1 MRVAVVGAT
10 GNIGFHLV
18 HALLRRPEIDEIVG
32 IARRLPTDRVDSRV
46 RWVSLDIS
54 RPDSVRGLA
63 TAFAGCSA
71 VVNLAW
77 LIQPERQP
85 EVTAATNID
94 GLLHVLSAL
103 TKKGVGTLVAA
114 SSVGSYAP
122 GPKNVAVD
130 EEWPTTGVATSSYS
144 RQKVAVERILDG
156 FEAAHPECRVVR
168 MRPGFVLSH
177 RAAASQVRYFVGP
190 LLPRRLLRSGR
201 LPLVPAIRGLA
212 FQVAHSADVGEAFA
226 AAVMAA
232 KGGTARG
239 AYNIAAEPLI
249 TAGTLA
255 EALGGRPVPMPA
267 RPVRLLV
274 RLAGMARLIPIGVG
288 WFDLAMSVPWMDTGR
303 ARAELGWRP
312 NVDAR
317 DTIREWVRAA
327 AVGEGAGTPVLRPAP
342 TGWDQVR
349 GGVRSLTGAGA
360 GRI

>member
-18 HALLRRPEIDEIVG
+18 YALLGRPEVDEIVG
-32 IARRLPTDRVDSRV
+32 IARRLPTDRVDPRV

-54 RPDSVRGLA
+54 RSDSVDGLA
-63 TAFAGCSA
+63 AAFTGCRA

-77 LIQPERQP
+77 LIQPERRP

-103 TKKGVGTLVAA
+103 TRSGSGVLVAA

-122 GPKNVAVD
+122 GPKSTPVGED
-130 EEWPTTGVATSSYS
+130 WPTTGVASSAYS
-144 RQKVAVERILDG
+144 RQKAAVERILDG
-156 FEAAHPECRVVR
+156 FETAHPECRVIR

-190 LLPRRLLRSGR
+190 LLPRRILRSGH

-212 FQVAHSADVGEAFA
+212 FQVVHSADAGEAFA
-226 AAVMAA
+226 AAVLAA
-232 KGGTARG
+232 QRGTAQG
-239 AYNIAAEPLI
+239 AYNIAADPLI
-249 TAGTLA
+249 ASSTLA
-255 EALGGRPVPMPA
+255 EALGGRPVPVPA
-267 RPVRLLV
+267 SLARMLV
-274 RLAGMARLIPIGVG
+274 RLAHLARIIPIGVG
-288 WFDLAMSVPWMDTGR
+288 WFDLAMSAPCMDTGR

-312 NVDAR
+312 TVDAR
-317 DTIREWVRAA
+317 DTLREWVRAA